1 MQDGQSLICPSG
13 LERLA
18 SAQITLFMDNTL
30 LRIMRL
36 FTLLI
41 AIGLLGNVYSGIAS
55 DATWKAFEQALP
67 ELSQQ
72 DAGKEP
78 SSAVLSASLGQE
90 PQSQESLHHK
100 LGKHDAAD
108 REKVDGKVSLSHLS
122 KLLRSEQGDQL
133 YSAPGASQRCL
144 STAAPHDVAE
154 PPYELAFEI
163 AMPSAPVLSIGF
175 AEQLPIEQYWTLKHP
190 GAGLRLGGWKDANL
204 RYRFSQQAA

>member
-1 MQDGQSLICPSG
+1 
-13 LERLA
+13 
-18 SAQITLFMDNTL
+18 MDTL
-30 LRIMRL
+30 LLKIMRL

-72 DAGKEP
+72 DADKEP
-78 SSAVLSASLGQE
+78 LSIASSTSVGQE
-90 PQSQESLHHK
+90 PQAQESRHHK
-100 LGKHDAAD
+100 FGKHDASGRA
-108 REKVDGKVSLSHLS
+108 EVEGKVSLSHLS

-163 AMPSAPVLSIGF
+163 AMPPAPLLSIGF

>member
-1 MQDGQSLICPSG
+1 
-13 LERLA
+13 
-18 SAQITLFMDNTL
+18 MDNTL
-30 LRIMRL
+30 LKIMRL

-72 DAGKEP
+72 DADKEP
-78 SSAVLSASLGQE
+78 LSIASSTSVGQE
-90 PQSQESLHHK
+90 PQSQESLQHK

-108 REKVDGKVSLSHLS
+108 REKVEGKVSLSHLS

-133 YSAPGASQRCL
+133 YSAPGTRLRCL
-144 STAAPHDVAE
+144 SMAAQQDVPE

-163 AMPSAPVLSIGF
+163 AMPPVPVLSIGF

>member
-1 MQDGQSLICPSG
+1 
-13 LERLA
+13 
-18 SAQITLFMDNTL
+18 MDTL
-30 LRIMRL
+30 LLKIMRL

-72 DAGKEP
+72 DADKEP
-78 SSAVLSASLGQE
+78 LSIASSTSVGQE
-90 PQSQESLHHK
+90 PQAQESRHHK
-100 LGKHDAAD
+100 FGKHDASGRA
-108 REKVDGKVSLSHLS
+108 EVDGKVSLSHLS
-122 KLLRSEQGDQL
+122 KLLRSEPGDQL
-133 YSAPGASQRCL
+133 YSAPGTRLRCL
-144 STAAPHDVAE
+144 SMAAQQDVPE

-163 AMPSAPVLSIGF
+163 AMPPVPVLSIGF